1 MACLYLLSAMS
12 RNTVS
17 VLPAGKQASGMVHP
31 FMVQGATSS
40 NPEERTPLLREPS
53 NREIFETSETFEV
66 IGDEDLCVNSSP
78 PRSSTVADLI
88 SVNTLESSCDSFV
101 HRSTTASMTNFIQF
115 SDSSADV
122 VSNNLPPGIDCTSAG
137 TGAGTAGGTSAA
149 TGSDLTYLESTGTY
163 NVTADIESS
172 GDNVGRRVSFGH
184 AASVSPVC
192 EATSDT
198 AAGDTISTILSPN
211 TSNLATDWT
220 EKVDTAG
227 GTDAPYLTV
236 DSRKAVST
244 SDLEVAS
251 GGKAQDFKSSD
262 TSLI

>member
-1 MACLYLLSAMS
+1 MS

-137 TGAGTAGGTSAA
+137 TGAGTGAGTAGGTSAA

-184 AASVSPVC
+184 AASVSPVS

-227 GTDAPYLTV
+227 GTDATYLTV